1 MPLHRLTALPEQPAA
16 LLGLWQLTEPAAEL
30 LLQLPAPAAYAD
42 LMPAGRD
49 PERPRQW
56 LAGRALA
63 HTLLRELTPAPA
75 LIRNDAATGQPLIPQ
90 LPEFGVSL
98 SHSGE
103 WVAALLTPRGR
114 VGIDVEQV
122 RPKARQL
129 ARKFLSDS
137 EQLDAGPDD
146 VKHSLYWSAKE
157 TLYKLYSRRRLL
169 FKEHIQLE
177 PFALQPAGTLTG
189 HLLPPDEA
197 PSRHQLGYEQLAGG
211 CVLTWCLT
219 SSDLTR

>member
-1 MPLHRLTALPEQPAA
+1 VPLHRLTAPVAESSA
-16 LLGLWQLTEPAAEL
+16 LLGLWHLTEPVEEL
-30 LLQLPAPAAYAD
+30 LALLPAAAGYAG
-42 LMPAGRD
+42 LLPAGRD
-49 PERPRQW
+49 PQRPRQW

-63 HTLLRELTPAPA
+63 HELLRELTPQPA
-75 LIRNDAATGQPLIPQ
+75 FIRNDPATGQPLIVEQPA
-90 LPEFGVSL
+90 FGVSL

-103 WVAALLTPRGR
+103 WVAALLTPQGR

-129 ARKFLSDS
+129 ARKFLSDH
-137 EQLDAGPDD
+137 ELLDAGPDD

-169 FKEHIQLE
+169 FKEHLQLD
-177 PFALQPAGTLTG
+177 PFELQAAGTLTG

-197 PSRHQLGYEQLAGG
+197 PSQHRLGYEQLPSG
-211 CVLTWCLT
+211 CVLTWTL
-219 SSDLTR
+219 SPALSR

>member
-1 MPLHRLTALPEQPAA
+1 MPLHRLTALPTAAPA
-16 LLGLWQLTEPAAEL
+16 LLGLWHLTEPAEEL
-30 LLQLPAPAAYAD
+30 LAQLPAAAQYAA
-42 LMPAGRD
+42 LLPTGRD
-49 PERPRQW
+49 PQRPRQW

-63 HTLLRELTPAPA
+63 HALLRELTPTPA
-75 LIRNDAATGQPLIPQ
+75 LIRNDAATGQPLIPG
-90 LPEFGVSL
+90 LPDFGVSL

-129 ARKFLSDS
+129 AFKFLSES
-137 EQLDAGPDD
+137 ELLDAGPDD

-157 TLYKLYSRRRLL
+157 TLYKLHSRRRLL

-177 PFALQPAGTLTG
+177 PFALHPAGALTG
-189 HLLPPDEA
+189 HLRPPDEA
-197 PSRHQLGYEQLAGG
+197 PSRHQLGYEQLPSG
-211 CVLTWCLT
+211 CVLTWTLSPD
-219 SSDLTR
+219 SSC

>member
-1 MPLHRLTALPEQPAA
+1 MPLHRLTSLPAA
-16 LLGLWQLTEPAAEL
+16 TPTLLGLWHLTEPAEEL
-30 LLQLPAPAAYAD
+30 LAQLPAAADYAP
-42 LMPAGRD
+42 LLPAGRD

-63 HTLLRELTPAPA
+63 HTLLAELTDAP
-75 LIRNDAATGQPLIPQ
+75 LFIRNDEATGQPLVAGQPA
-90 LPEFGVSL
+90 FGVSL

-103 WVAALLTPRGR
+103 WVAALLTERGR

-129 ARKFLSDS
+129 ARKFLSDK
-137 EQLDAGPDD
+137 ELDDAGLND

-157 TLYKLYSRRRLL
+157 TLYKLHARRRLL
-169 FKEHIQLE
+169 FREHLLLE
-177 PFALQPAGTLTG
+177 PFALETAGTLTG

-197 PSRHQLGYEQLAGG
+197 PSRHRLGYEQLTPG
-211 CVLTWCLT
+211 CVLTWTFSPELP
-219 SSDLTR
+219 R